1 VKEQELTQAQLE
13 NQRFGFAGEHKI
25 DIQLHAAF
33 NVGKG
38 RVDFAR
44 IGFNV
49 TRSLAQRGRVSSAS
63 ARLAN
68 TRL

>member
-1 VKEQELTQAQLE
+1 LREGLTQTELE
-13 NQRFGFAGEHKI
+13 NQRFGFTAEHKI
-25 DIQLHAAF
+25 DIQLHAAV

-38 RVDFAR
+38 RVILHGSDSTLRAL
-44 IGFNV
+44 
-49 TRSLAQRGRVSSAS
+49 SLNAASVSSAS